1 MKLNLPFISLRIKF
15 LVKTA
20 SCNVRLVG
28 IVLLADGSGNRN
40 GGLVTKMIPANKIKA
55 EIFLIQVNLWP
66 KKTAANIMVNSGLVN
81 IRVMAS
87 PT

>member
-1 MKLNLPFISLRIKF
+1 MKF

-66 KKTAANIMVNSGLVN
+66 KKMAANIMVNSGLVN
-81 IRVMAS
+81 IKVMAS

>member
-1 MKLNLPFISLRIKF
+1 MKF

-28 IVLLADGSGNRN
+28 IVLLADGSGNKN

-66 KKTAANIMVNSGLVN
+66 KKMAANIMVNSGLVN
-81 IRVMAS
+81 IKVMAS

>member
-1 MKLNLPFISLRIKF
+1 MQNLLFISLRIKCF
-15 LVKTA
+15 VKTA
-20 SCNVRLVG
+20 SCKVKLVG
-28 IVLLADGSGNRN
+28 IVVLVDGSGNKN